1 MFFIPLPKNIKT
13 MWQITLTDGTIISGN
28 REEVAKELNFME
40 DVYDDEVWDKFCDI
54 YHPVWIEK

>member
-1 MFFIPLPKNIKT
+1 
-13 MWQITLTDGTIISGN
+13 MWQITLTDRTVIKGN

-54 YHPVWIEK
+54 YHPVWIEE